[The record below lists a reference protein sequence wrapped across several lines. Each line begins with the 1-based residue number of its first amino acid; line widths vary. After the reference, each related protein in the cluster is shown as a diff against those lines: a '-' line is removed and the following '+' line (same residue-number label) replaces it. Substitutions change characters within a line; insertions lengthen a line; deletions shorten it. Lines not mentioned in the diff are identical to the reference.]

1 MCVRACVLIKKVK
14 QLAMHVLSIKHN
26 STRSN
31 TSSIIDNRVDG
42 MKLHK
47 NNNAEQAIRHIGTSV
62 EVERFKAMHPVEVG
76 KDTNGVGDAG
86 VQTVDDVLQLFL

>member
-1 MCVRACVLIKKVK
+1 MTSWAWRRDSARVSQVPGKTKGLKVVRKE
-14 QLAMHVLSIKHN
+14 
-26 STRSN
+26 R
-31 TSSIIDNRVDG
+31 
-42 MKLHK
+42 
-47 NNNAEQAIRHIGTSV
+47 IGTAA